1 MPHICLRDRRR
12 HSLLPGSRVGSVA
25 AFNSTV
31 RTAASALAERWS
43 PKAGVTTAAQSPKTR
58 TQHSAP
64 TTQLPK
70 ADVKWWSEKGY
81 PAPTPA
87 PPPKPLPL
95 ASLRCYALRYTDLL
109 AGFCGGKGGKGG
121 KIGSCDWA
129 ALLAHWE
136 GHGPA
141 EGRVFECTSA
151 PSPPLLPPSPS
162 PVASLSPSP
171 SPSLPTPVA
180 SSAPPPPHGALVG
193 SLAHADGAHPP
204 SPPASLQDIKSA
216 RKRKAF
222 TTYVLPLLVV
232 IAVAYAGARLAQ
244 GCRAAFARRAAST
257 PSRRPRRSQYKK
269 AAVETPED
277 DEPHGKF
284 STVDLDDTLSQ
295 AYDFD

>member
-1 MPHICLRDRRR
+1 MPHIRLRDRRR

-25 AFNSTV
+25 EFNSTV
-31 RTAASALAERWS
+31 RTAASALTERWS
-43 PKAGVTTAAQSPKTR
+43 PKARVTTTAPSPKSR

-64 TTQLPK
+64 TAQLNK

-171 SPSLPTPVA
+171 SLPTRIA
-180 SSAPPPPHGALVG
+180 SSSPPPQHDSLVW

-204 SPPASLQDIKSA
+204 SPPASLQDKSA

-222 TTYVLPLLVV
+222 TTYVLPLLGV
-232 IAVAYAGARLAQ
+232 IAVAYAGARFAH

-269 AAVETPED
+269 AADADAED
-277 DEPHGKF
+277 DEPRGKF

>member
-1 MPHICLRDRRR
+1 M
-12 HSLLPGSRVGSVA
+12 
-25 AFNSTV
+25 
-31 RTAASALAERWS
+31 
-43 PKAGVTTAAQSPKTR
+43 
-58 TQHSAP
+58 
-64 TTQLPK
+64 
-70 ADVKWWSEKGY
+70 
-81 PAPTPA
+81 
-87 PPPKPLPL
+87 
-95 ASLRCYALRYTDLL
+95 
-109 AGFCGGKGGKGG
+109 
-121 KIGSCDWA
+121 
-129 ALLAHWE
+129 
-136 GHGPA
+136 
-141 EGRVFECTSA
+141 
-151 PSPPLLPPSPS
+151 
-162 PVASLSPSP
+162 
-171 SPSLPTPVA
+171 
-180 SSAPPPPHGALVG
+180 G